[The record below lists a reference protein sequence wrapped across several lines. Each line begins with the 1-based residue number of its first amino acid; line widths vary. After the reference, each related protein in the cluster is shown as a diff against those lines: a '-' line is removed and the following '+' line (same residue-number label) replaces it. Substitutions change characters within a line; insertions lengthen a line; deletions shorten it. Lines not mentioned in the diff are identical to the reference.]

1 MNALKVHSKRTIQ
14 SLYLRP
20 LDTLLQILLVHS
32 LDKDTMLAWKNYVY
46 FEGCSRE
53 ASGKLKNAR
62 AKFANA
68 KTAQKEN
75 AKNSMVSCL
84 QYAPIIQPHQF
95 TVFPRYATLSKLR
108 PGKTMRGAEDKV
120 RKYNVQFV
128 SVWTVIDD
136 GLQRWV
142 Y

>member
-1 MNALKVHSKRTIQ
+1 M
-14 SLYLRP
+14 
-20 LDTLLQILLVHS
+20 QILLVHS

-84 QYAPIIQPHQF
+84 QYAHQF
-95 TVFPRYATLSKLR
+95 TVFRCMLYSQKCDLEMQCQALKIR
-108 PGKTMRGAEDKV
+108 
-120 RKYNVQFV
+120 
-128 SVWTVIDD
+128 
-136 GLQRWV
+136 
-142 Y
+142 

>member
-1 MNALKVHSKRTIQ
+1 
-14 SLYLRP
+14 
-20 LDTLLQILLVHS
+20 
-32 LDKDTMLAWKNYVY
+32 MLAWKNYVY

-84 QYAPIIQPHQF
+84 QYAPIVQPHQF
-95 TVFPRYATLSKLR
+95 TVFRCMLYNQNMPKLR
-108 PGKTMRGAEDKV
+108 PGNTMPGAEDKV
-120 RKYNVQFV
+120 
-128 SVWTVIDD
+128 
-136 GLQRWV
+136 
-142 Y
+142 